1 MSSTEKTSVR
11 LDIESP
17 YIESKGFFYRI
28 KRRLTYAFAF
38 RLLKK
43 YLSRRQNLDILEIGT
58 GSGFFLDF
66 AREVFPNSRFSG
78 VEYDERLLAETT
90 SRAPHANLIQGNAE
104 NFDLGQGVF
113 DLVVSFQVIEHLY
126 NPSAMLEN
134 VLTHLKPGGLF
145 LVTTPNLSGIG
156 ARWMKESWHGYRDDH
171 VSLKG
176 KVDWDQLIVSHGFE
190 PLYTGSTFFSGVP
203 VLNKL
208 PLGFVNWWLL
218 VVLGSLR
225 WSSGESYVGVFKSAR

>member
-1 MSSTEKTSVR
+1 MNEKVSVNT
-11 LDIESP
+11 DIPSP
-17 YIESKGFFYRI
+17 YIENRGGLYRL
-28 KRRLTYAFAF
+28 KRKLTYAFAF

-43 YLSRRQNLDILEIGT
+43 YLSRRQDLEILEIGT

-66 AREVFPNSRFSG
+66 AREVFPKSRFSG
-78 VEYDERLLAETT
+78 VEYDERLLAETA

-104 NFDLGQGVF
+104 NFDLGQGRF

-126 NPSAMLEN
+126 NPGAMLDN
-134 VLTHLKPGGLF
+134 VRAHLKPGGLF
-145 LVTTPNLSGIG
+145 LVTTPNLSGLG
-156 ARWMKESWHGYRDDH
+156 ARWMKEEWHGYRDDH

-203 VLNKL
+203 VLNKI
-208 PLGFVNWWLL
+208 PFGIVNWLLL
-218 VVLGSLR
+218 VAFGSLR
-225 WSSGESYVGVFKSAR
+225 WSAGESYVGVFKSAR